1 MEIILTMG
9 LLVLVAGVGWFVA
22 KVFRGGAPTG
32 ESSARADINASGTG
46 FGTERMDSIR
56 NKQDR

>member
-1 MEIILTMG
+1 MDIFLTVG
-9 LLVLVAGVGWFVA
+9 LLISVAGVGWVVA

-32 ESSARADINASGTG
+32 ESSARADINAAAAG

-56 NKQDR
+56 RDQER